1 MKIRTN
7 TQQIRCEFFALIKII
22 HSKGKD
28 RVGSR
33 AVLWLRSYL
42 LVPYLLLFL
51 HSFAQAHLEVR
62 PFRLADTDL
71 SGGDHICD
79 LRRDSNGDGRPD
91 RLGDYLRT
99 SGTVIA
105 KPATF
110 DSDGWLFWIRQGD
123 CGIMVYGEVE
133 DYRLG
138 DSIIV
143 EGQLRI
149 TNGGYFF
156 PETGMATLG
165 DLAIENQG
173 TLRIAS
179 NCWHDPI
186 DVEPQDLLSDPQRFA
201 GNLVRLSG
209 LVPARI
215 VRDEDSNSYAWLDH
229 QQDSIPIYLD
239 FDTGCSIDS
248 SFECLEVIGI
258 VVRMKVPEI
267 FADLPQWCVAP
278 RKQADIKPCQS
289 SEIQQ
294 TTWGRLKAEFNRG
307 IP

>member
-1 MKIRTN
+1 MWKGN
-7 TQQIRCEFFALIKII
+7 WKCSCELLALIK
-22 HSKGKD
+22 
-28 RVGSR
+28 RVSDQSIDCLKQR

-42 LVPYLLLFL
+42 LAPCLLLIL
-51 HSFAQAHLEVR
+51 HSFAQAHLDVK
-62 PFRLADTDL
+62 PFRVADTDL

-79 LRRDSNGDGRPD
+79 LRRDGNGDGRPD

-123 CGIMVYGEVE
+123 CAIMVYGEIE

-138 DSIIV
+138 DSVVV
-143 EGQLRI
+143 EGELRI

-179 NCWHDPI
+179 GCWHDPI
-186 DVEPQDLLSDPQRFA
+186 DVSPQEFLRDPKGFA
-201 GNLVRLSG
+201 GNLIRLSG
-209 LVPARI
+209 LVPSTI
-215 VRDEDSNSYAWLDH
+215 TEDDQGNFYTWVFHNEDSIA
-229 QQDSIPIYLD
+229 IYLD
-239 FDTGCSIDS
+239 NDTNCHVDGIARC
-248 SFECLEVIGI
+248 FEVVGI
-258 VVRMKVPEI
+258 VVRMKVPEN
-267 FADLPQWCVAP
+267 FGDSPQWCIAP
-278 RKQADIKPCQS
+278 RRQQDIKPC
-289 SEIQQ
+289 EITQ
-294 TTWGRLKAEFNRG
+294 TEQKSWGALKAEFSR
-307 IP
+307 